1 MKKCLSSILALA
13 LTFSLVGCSGGS
25 GSTPSASG
33 SASGDS
39 SDPKVSMNVSVPD
52 ADNSYIYA
60 AAQEFKSRV
69 EEYSNGS
76 IELTIY
82 PNGSLYGG
90 DGNAAI
96 SSVGNGSLD
105 IVILASS
112 LYASFD
118 PSFYVVSVPYL
129 FDDTK
134 QLQDYLNSD
143 IGKDL
148 FNSVESMGITC
159 LGSWTRSF
167 RQVTNSKKPINS
179 PADLEGMVL
188 RTPATPCMLSS
199 SPPAAPTP
207 LP

>member
-1 MKKCLSSILALA
+1 MKSVSALSCFGADLLS
-13 LTFSLVGCSGGS
+13 GRCSGGS

-96 SSVGNGSLD
+96 SSVGNAL
-105 IVILASS
+105 
-112 LYASFD
+112 
-118 PSFYVVSVPYL
+118 
-129 FDDTK
+129 
-134 QLQDYLNSD
+134 
-143 IGKDL
+143 
-148 FNSVESMGITC
+148 
-159 LGSWTRSF
+159 WTS
-167 RQVTNSKKPINS
+167 
-179 PADLEGMVL
+179 
-188 RTPATPCMLSS
+188 
-199 SPPAAPTP
+199 
-207 LP
+207 